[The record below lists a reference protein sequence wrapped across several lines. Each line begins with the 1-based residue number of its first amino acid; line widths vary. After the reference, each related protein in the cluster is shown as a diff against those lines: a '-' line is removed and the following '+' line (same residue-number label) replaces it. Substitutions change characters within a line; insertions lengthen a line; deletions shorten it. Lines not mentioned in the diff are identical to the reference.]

1 MKKQG
6 QTGKFKG
13 RSARL
18 VAAGTLAIAAA
29 GQVWAAGAAHTK
41 QDQAHTVT
49 GGFDL
54 PAGPLSESLTRW
66 SKATGVSLAF
76 HLTPE
81 TVAGFRAGAVR
92 GDLTSEDA
100 LKRIL
105 EGTGLGYH
113 FEHGGTRVEILIQ
126 NAEQVSVT
134 ASTNSV
140 ALGQF
145 TEALTDT
152 PQTVNVIPQYIMQ
165 EQAVTGLRDS
175 LRNAPG
181 ISIAAGE
188 AGAQGDNLTIRGFSA
203 RNDIYL
209 DGIRD
214 FGSYYRDSFNYESVD
229 VLQGPASVEFGRG
242 STGGVVN
249 QESKAPVSNRFVRPD
264 VQFGTNGLRR
274 GTLDVN
280 LPLGDVIPNAALR
293 LNAVGM
299 ETGVSER
306 NNTFTRRWGVA
317 PELAFGLGKPT
328 RGSINYLHEGEHD
341 IPDYGLPYF
350 GPGLPRVNRKN
361 YYGLANNNYLD
372 TTPHVLSGRLERDLG
387 SNFTFRST
395 LRFGYYPRNVQITEP
410 QINTAG
416 VVSGA
421 GTAASPYRVT
431 CSPTAGGLA
440 GPCYPMTTALSAI
453 AVRRA
458 TIEVHSVEDD
468 LWSRNEVIGH
478 VRMAKLEHDVSVA
491 LEGGRER
498 SNPTRPTYLN
508 ALGGSTYYNY
518 TNLLSPTAGDAF
530 APPVQVVGTSSHV
543 ASQSYAFN
551 VLDTVKL
558 TKWLQVSGGLRF
570 DYFNTFSASAP
581 VYVAT
586 LATGYKTAPV
596 YFSHLD
602 KKPTYRAA
610 AVVKPS
616 PNGSVYFDYGTS
628 FNPSAESLS
637 LSANSATFPPEEN
650 ATYEVG
656 AKWDYFRNKLNLN
669 GSLFRTEKL
678 NARETDPLNT
688 ANSILSGTQLVRG
701 VQIGAVGH
709 MPSHF
714 DVIAGYAYLD
724 ARIESSVVNAS
735 PFAVQNVAFYTAY
748 QTALKT
754 NPNAVIDARY
764 NTAPYYLSP
773 KNFPFANVPKNS
785 GNLWV
790 TRGLPFRFV
799 GGFGGN
805 YVAARRAS
813 STSVI
818 GVYNSSAPTALT
830 SVPFAFKSIPSY
842 VVLNAMMSRPVTD
855 RLAVQVNIVNL
866 TNRYFID
873 QPHPNHLVP
882 GEGINAQIGAT
893 YRF

>member
-1 MKKQG
+1 M
-6 QTGKFKG
+6 
-13 RSARL
+13 AR
-18 VAAGTLAIAAA
+18 
-29 GQVWAAGAAHTK
+29 AAHAK
-41 QDQAHTVT
+41 QDQAQTVSSIP
-49 GGFDL
+49 FDVL
-54 PAGPLSESLTRW
+54 AGPLTTVLDGW
-66 SKATGVSLAF
+66 KKATGISLAL
-76 HLTPE
+76 HLSPE
-81 TVAGFRAGAVR
+81 TLAGFHSRGVHGAF
-92 GDLTSEDA
+92 SNEDA
-100 LKRIL
+100 LKQIL
-105 EGTGLGYH
+105 DGTGLGYH
-113 FEHGGTRVEILIQ
+113 FEHGGTRVEILIL
-126 NAEQVSVT
+126 NSDQVSVT

-145 TEALTDT
+145 TESLTDT
-152 PQTVNVIPQYIMQ
+152 PQTVNVVPQYIMQ
-165 EQAVTGLRDS
+165 EQAVTSLRDS

-214 FGSYYRDSFNYESVD
+214 FGSYYRDSFDYESVD

-242 STGGVVN
+242 STGGIVN
-249 QESKAPVSNRFVRPD
+249 QESKQPVSNRFFRPD
-264 VQFGTNGLRR
+264 VQFGTNALRR

-280 LPLGDVIPNAALR
+280 LPFGDVLPNAAFR

-317 PELAFGLGKPT
+317 PTVAFGLGRPT
-328 RGSINYLHEGEHD
+328 RGFISYLHEGEHD

-350 GPGLPRVNRKN
+350 GAGLPQVNRRN
-361 YYGLANNNYLD
+361 YYGLASSNYLD
-372 TTPHVLSGRLERDLG
+372 TTPHVLTGRLEHDLG
-387 SNFTFRST
+387 SNWTFRST
-395 LRFGYYPRNVQITEP
+395 LRWGYYPRNVQITEP
-410 QINTAG
+410 QINTVG

-421 GTAASPYRVT
+421 GTAASPYVVT
-431 CSPTAGGLA
+431 CSPTAAGAA
-440 GPCYPMTTALSAI
+440 GPCYPMTTPLSQI
-453 AVRRA
+453 KVRRA

-468 LWSRNEVIGH
+468 LWNRNEVIGH
-478 VRMAKLEHDVSVA
+478 ARIAHLENDVSVA
-491 LEGGRER
+491 VEGGRER
-498 SNPTRPTYLN
+498 SNPQRPTYLLAN
-508 ALGGSTYYNY
+508 GNTYYNY
-518 TNLLSPTAGDAF
+518 ANLLNPNASDAF
-530 APPVQVVGTSSHV
+530 APPSQVVGTALHV
-543 ASQSYAFN
+543 SSQSYAFN

-558 TKWLQVSGGLRF
+558 TNWLQLSGGIRF
-570 DYFNTFSASAP
+570 DYFNTFSQAAP
-581 VYVAT
+581 TYTA
-586 LATGYKTAPV
+586 KTSV

-610 AVVKPS
+610 VVVKPS

-650 ATYEVG
+650 STYEVG
-656 AKWDYFRNKLNLN
+656 AKWDFLRNKLNLN

-678 NARETDPLNT
+678 NARETDPLNSS
-688 ANSILSGTQLVRG
+688 NSILSGTQLARG

-735 PFAVQNVAFYTAY
+735 PFAAQNVAFYTAY
-748 QTALKT
+748 QAALTT
-754 NPNAVIDARY
+754 NPNAVLDPRY

-773 KNFPFANVPKNS
+773 KGFPFANVPKNS

-790 TRGLPFRFV
+790 TRGLPFRFI

-818 GVYNSSAPTALT
+818 GVYNSAAATPLGN
-830 SVPFAFKSIPSY
+830 VPLAFKQVPGY
-842 VVLNAMMSRPVTD
+842 VLLNAMVSRPITEK
-855 RLAVQVNIVNL
+855 LAVQVNLVNL
-866 TNRYFID
+866 TNKFFID

-882 GEGINAQIGAT
+882 GEGINAQFGAT
-893 YRF
+893 YHF

>member
-1 MKKQG
+1 MKKHRKSGSWQ
-6 QTGKFKG
+6 G
-13 RSARL
+13 RSARF
-18 VAAGTLAIAAA
+18 VALGTLAVAAMGTAPKAYAAHAKPDQAQVATTTFDLAA
-29 GQVWAAGAAHTK
+29 GS
-41 QDQAHTVT
+41 
-49 GGFDL
+49 L
-54 PAGPLSESLTRW
+54 PEVLDAW
-66 SKATGVSLAF
+66 KKASGISLAL
-76 HLTPE
+76 HLSPE
-81 TVAGFRAGAVR
+81 TVAGFHSRGVHGAF
-92 GDLTSEDA
+92 TNEDA
-100 LKRIL
+100 LKQIL
-105 EGTGLGYH
+105 DGTGLGYH
-113 FEHGGTRVEILIQ
+113 FERGGTRVEILIV
-126 NAEQVSVT
+126 NADQVSVT

-140 ALGQF
+140 GLGQF
-145 TEALTDT
+145 TESLTDT
-152 PQTVNVIPQYIMQ
+152 AQTVNVVPQYIMQ

-214 FGSYYRDSFNYESVD
+214 FGSYYRDSFDYESVD

-249 QESKAPVSNRFVRPD
+249 QESKQPVSHRFFRPD
-264 VQFGTNGLRR
+264 VQFGTNALRR

-280 LPLGDVIPNAALR
+280 VPFGDLLPNAAFR
-293 LNAVGM
+293 LNAIGM

-306 NNTFTRRWGVA
+306 NTTFTRRWGVA
-317 PELAFGLGKPT
+317 PTLAFGLGKPT
-328 RGSINYLHEGEHD
+328 RGFIAYLHEGEHD

-350 GPGLPRVNRKN
+350 GPGLPQVSRKN
-361 YYGLANNNYLD
+361 YYGLANSNYLD
-372 TTPHVLSGRLERDLG
+372 TTPHVLTGRIEQDLG
-387 SNFTFRST
+387 ANWTFRST

-410 QINTAG
+410 QINTVG
-416 VVSGA
+416 IVSGA
-421 GTAASPYRVT
+421 GTTASPYVVT
-431 CSPTAGGLA
+431 CSPTAGGTA
-440 GPCYPMTTALSAI
+440 GPCYPITTPLSTI
-453 AVRRA
+453 QVRRA

-468 LWSRNEVIGH
+468 LWNRNEAIGH
-478 VRMAKLEHDVSVA
+478 VRVARLEHDLSVA
-491 LEGGRER
+491 IEGGRER
-498 SNPTRPTYLN
+498 SNPQRPGYLLAN
-508 ALGGSTYYNY
+508 GNTYYNY
-518 TNLLSPTAGDAF
+518 TNLVNPTAGDAF
-530 APPVQVVGTSSHV
+530 APPRAVVSTALHVSS
-543 ASQSYAFN
+543 QGYAFN

-558 TKWLQVSGGLRF
+558 TRWLQLSGGIRL
-570 DYFNTFSASAP
+570 DYFNTFSQSAATASSA
-581 VYVAT
+581 V
-586 LATGYKTAPV
+586 PV

-656 AKWDYFRNKLNLN
+656 AKWDFLRNKLNLN

-678 NARETDPLNT
+678 NARETDPLNS

-701 VQIGAVGH
+701 LQVGAVGH

-714 DVIAGYAYLD
+714 DIIAGYAYLD
-724 ARIESSVVNAS
+724 ARIESSVINAS
-735 PFAVQNVAFYTAY
+735 PFAAQNVAFYTAY
-748 QTALKT
+748 QNALKT
-754 NPNAVIDARY
+754 NPNAVIDPRY
-764 NTAPYYLSP
+764 NTAPFYLSP

-818 GVYNSSAPTALT
+818 GVYQSSAPTPLAN
-830 SVPFAFKSIPSY
+830 VPLAFKAIPSY
-842 VVLNAMMSRPVTD
+842 IVLNAMVSRPITD
-855 RLAVQVNIVNL
+855 RLALQVNLVNL

-882 GEGINAQIGAT
+882 GEGINAQFGAT
-893 YRF
+893 YHF